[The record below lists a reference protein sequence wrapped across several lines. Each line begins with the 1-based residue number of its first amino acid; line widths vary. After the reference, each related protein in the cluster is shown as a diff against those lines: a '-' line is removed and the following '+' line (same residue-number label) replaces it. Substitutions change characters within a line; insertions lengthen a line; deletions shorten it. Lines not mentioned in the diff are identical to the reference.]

1 MWPAKT
7 MVSDYP
13 STLPAM
19 MAMGTSS
26 EAEAAGAPSDLA
38 MVVLNNVDGGGIQTM
53 IMGDMCTSMGM
64 SSMLAI
70 TGTMQALSRGYV
82 KLKTT
87 SMRDFPEWQPGYM
100 SDPKDQPIFAQAH
113 AKLFAAL
120 EPAGFIK
127 MYPSVAASGG
137 AAATQEEAV
146 ALANYGGSNT
156 FWHDSSTTAVG
167 TVLNADLSVKGV
179 ENLYVAD
186 TGIFPLQSNLPPT
199 AAIQMAALL
208 AARKLT
214 APAA

>member
-1 MWPAKT
+1 
-7 MVSDYP
+7 
-13 STLPAM
+13 
-19 MAMGTSS
+19 
-26 EAEAAGAPSDLA
+26 
-38 MVVLNNVDGGGIQTM
+38 M

-87 SMRDFPEWQPGYM
+87 SMRDFPEWQPGYL

-127 MYPSVAASGG
+127 MYPSVPASGG
-137 AAATQEEAV
+137 AASTQEEAV

-208 AARKLT
+208 ASRKLT
-214 APAA
+214 AAA